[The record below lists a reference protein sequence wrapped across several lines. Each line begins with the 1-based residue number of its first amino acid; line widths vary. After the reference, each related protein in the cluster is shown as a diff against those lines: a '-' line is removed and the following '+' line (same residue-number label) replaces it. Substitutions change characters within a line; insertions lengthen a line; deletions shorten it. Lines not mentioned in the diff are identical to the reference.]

1 MPHPLGDELTE
12 LHVHLGGAV
21 DPAAMWGI
29 AHDQGIRL
37 PTKDYWEFVDL
48 ITVRRQAK
56 KSFEDFLAL
65 YHWTELVQSSPLAV
79 EQSVYHVVGG
89 AYRKANIT
97 TLELRYNPMKRN
109 RGGERDLDHI
119 IMASIRGLDRALLE
133 YPVKAGL
140 IFCLDRTFDEH
151 LNSIILEKAIAYR
164 HRGVVGIDIAGG
176 KNPDFHYR
184 DYAVLFKKAR
194 KAGLGVTVHAGED
207 EDWES
212 VDEVLQYLEPDRIGH
227 GIHAARNAALCKRL
241 AERGVLLEICPSS
254 NLDSKVVRDAD
265 ELGEYI
271 AVFKKHKVRFSFNTD
286 GPEMLETTL
295 RDELRLAVRSGWVT
309 KDELA
314 ECGAWAKEAS
324 FLPKDARS

>member
-65 YHWTELVQSSPLAV
+65 YHWTELIQSSPLAV
-79 EQSVYHVVGG
+79 EQSVYQVVGG

-119 IMASIRGLDRALLE
+119 IMAATRGLDRASLE
-133 YPVKAGL
+133 YPQVRAGL
-140 IFCLDRTFDEH
+140 ILMMDRTFDERQ
-151 LNSIILEKAIAYR
+151 NAIIVEKAIRYTS
-164 HRGVVGIDIAGG
+164 RGIVGIDIAGPRPG
-176 KNPDFHYR
+176 
-184 DYAVLFKKAR
+184 
-194 KAGLGVTVHAGED
+194 G
-207 EDWES
+207 
-212 VDEVLQYLEPDRIGH
+212 Q
-227 GIHAARNAALCKRL
+227 
-241 AERGVLLEICPSS
+241 
-254 NLDSKVVRDAD
+254 
-265 ELGEYI
+265 
-271 AVFKKHKVRFSFNTD
+271 
-286 GPEMLETTL
+286 
-295 RDELRLAVRSGWVT
+295 
-309 KDELA
+309 
-314 ECGAWAKEAS
+314 
-324 FLPKDARS
+324 